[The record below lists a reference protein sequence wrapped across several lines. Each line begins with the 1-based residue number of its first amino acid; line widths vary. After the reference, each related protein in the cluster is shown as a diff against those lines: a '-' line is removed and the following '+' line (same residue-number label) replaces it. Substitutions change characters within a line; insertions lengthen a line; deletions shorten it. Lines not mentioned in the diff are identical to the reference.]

1 MMKYSRA
8 FSLEGKS
15 LLGGNSAW
23 VKSSLA
29 RNAVKKCHPDSLWPN
44 MIQQSLIHLLTFY
57 TLQPR
62 TMPTPSKIH
71 ENRAVQSKDMSI
83 NNSVRIVL
91 LVLST

>member
-1 MMKYSRA
+1 MGHE
-8 FSLEGKS
+8 LPG
-15 LLGGNSAW
+15 
-23 VKSSLA
+23 
-29 RNAVKKCHPDSLWPN
+29 KKCSKKVPSRPDSLWPN

-62 TMPTPSKIH
+62 TMPTPSKIN

>member
-15 LLGGNSAW
+15 LLGQELPG
-23 VKSSLA
+23 
-29 RNAVKKCHPDSLWPN
+29 KKCSKKVPSRPDSLWPN

-62 TMPTPSKIH
+62 TMPTPSKIN
-71 ENRAVQSKDMSI
+71 ENGMYKVKICQ
-83 NNSVRIVL
+83 
-91 LVLST
+91 